1 MWLWVWLRDGGL
13 TRRSLA
19 RLDYE
24 GGLLASPNGVGGVL
38 GVGLFGLS
46 ECLNHIQ
53 REVGATGHH
62 LGSKP
67 LR

>member
-1 MWLWVWLRDGGL
+1 MALGL
-13 TRRSLA
+13 AEGWRA
-19 RLDYE
+19 HKKEFAGLDCE

-53 REVGATGHH
+53 REVGAAGNH
-62 LGSKP
+62 LGSQP